1 MTPEY
6 QILCEYNHSFVPING
21 SNANPG
27 INANNEEANYDKNE
41 EDDDEEDVKNND
53 ATFNDEYGGIIM
65 NDFPIEYDEFN
76 ITITMVHFRMC
87 VRHTVF
93 GFYRQISRPF
103 KKHRKKLVIIY
114 VLCYKALDST
124 NYYQWTWLK
133 CARVITNNTTNLLWH
148 LDNKDSGVASVEAMV
163 SNNNNKGSV

>member
-93 GFYRQISRPF
+93 GFYRHLARPF
-103 KKHRKKLVIIY
+103 KHDSKKLGIICVI
-114 VLCYKALDST
+114 CEKALDDT
-124 NYYQWTWLK
+124 NYGQCTKVK
-133 CARVITNNTTNLLWH
+133 CARVITNNTTYLLCH
-148 LDNKDSGVASVEAMV
+148 LEKIILV
-163 SNNNNKGSV
+163 